1 MRWWH
6 RLRYEYGLKD
16 LRAAHQVE
24 TAASGDAHAFQSTGN
39 DPHFR
44 FRRPLNPGWYMA
56 EVALTVPAGR
66 ADARFY
72 LDTGHGESETLAF
85 GLPVRNGKTAKRVLY
100 IPVTARLR
108 FDPLAS
114 EGPFEVNH
122 FRVVRMRQS
131 AALQRVLS
139 KLANLHP
146 RYRPGNAIASA
157 PLPDRATLL
166 ADYNALFESSGADHV
181 SYAEWVSMVETP
193 QIPSLAEQIHEARSW
208 PWHPRISILLPTF
221 NTPAALLRECLDS
234 VLAQTYPHWELCV
247 ADDAS
252 THRDVREILAD
263 YAGRDQRIQIAL
275 RGRNGHI
282 AEASNTALALA
293 SGDYIAL
300 LDHDDTLAPHALFAV
315 AQAVH
320 HRPSA
325 QIVYSDEDKLD
336 QNGLRCDPFFK
347 PDWSPDLLYSQNY
360 VSHLGVY
367 HRQLVQ
373 AVGGFRPGFEG
384 SQDYDLLLRC
394 AARVS
399 QPQDIVHVP
408 QVLYHWRKAEGST
421 ALGHD
426 QKDYASQAA
435 LRALQAHFDAHHPG
449 ATATLEAPG
458 IYRHRWPLPE
468 TPPLVSLIVPT
479 RDGYEHLKT
488 CIDSI
493 LHKTTYPHYEILV
506 VDNQSTCPL
515 TLSYLDNLRNGT
527 QGQGR
532 VRVLSHDQAFN
543 YSAINNEA
551 AAQARGSVLGLVNN
565 DVEVI
570 SPEWLTEMISHAIR
584 PDVGC
589 VGAKLYYPDGTL
601 QHAGVVLGIG
611 GVAGHS
617 HKYFPGSAS
626 GYFSRLRTVHNVSAV
641 TGAVLLVRK
650 ATFEAV
656 GMLDAQGLSVAFNDV
671 DLCIKVRN
679 AGYRNVWTPYAE
691 LYHHESKS
699 RGADES
705 PEKQA
710 RFANERELMLARWGH
725 ALQHDPF
732 YNPHLTLVE
741 EDYGFTLNTRHTN
754 AQAPADAHSPEPA

>member
-1 MRWWH
+1 MRWWQ
-6 RLRYEYGLKD
+6 RLRYEYGFKD
-16 LRAAHQVE
+16 LRPAHQIE
-24 TAASGDAHAFQSTGN
+24 SAANGTAHAFQSTGD

-44 FRRPLNPGWYMA
+44 FHHPLNPGWYMA
-56 EVALTVPAGR
+56 EVAISVPASR

-72 LDTGHGESETLAF
+72 LDTGHGESETQAY

-100 IPVTARLR
+100 VPATARLR
-108 FDPLAS
+108 FDPLNSA
-114 EGPFEVNH
+114 GPFELSH

-131 AALQRVLS
+131 AALQRVLN

-146 RYRPGNAIASA
+146 RYRPGKATNQDA
-157 PLPDRATLL
+157 PTDIATLL
-166 ADYNALFESSGADHV
+166 EDYNALFESSGADHV
-181 SYAEWVSMVETP
+181 SYAQWVSVVETP
-193 QIPSLAEQIHEARSW
+193 QIPGLAEQIQQIRSW
-208 PWHPRISILLPTF
+208 PWHPKISIVLPTY
-221 NTPAALLRECLDS
+221 NTPSTLLRACLDS

-252 THRDVREILAD
+252 TRSEVREMLAD
-263 YAGRDQRIQIAL
+263 YAGRDHRIKIAL

-293 SGDYIAL
+293 SGDYVAL
-300 LDHDDTLAPHALFAV
+300 LDHDDTLAPHALYAV
-315 AQAVH
+315 AQAAH
-320 HRPSA
+320 LRPSA
-325 QIVYSDEDKLD
+325 QIIYSDEDKLD
-336 QNGLRCDPFFK
+336 ESGLRCDPFFK

-360 VSHLGVY
+360 VCHLGVY
-367 HRQLVQ
+367 RRELVQ
-373 AVGGFRPGFEG
+373 NVGGFRAGFEG

-394 AARVS
+394 AAQVS
-399 QPQDIVHVP
+399 NPLDIVHVP
-408 QVLYHWRKAEGST
+408 QVLYHWRKTEGST

-426 QKDYASQAA
+426 QKDYTSQAA

-449 ATATLEAPG
+449 TKATIEVPG
-458 IYRHRWPLPE
+458 IYRHRWPLPDK
-468 TPPLVSLIVPT
+468 PPLVSLIVPT

-493 LHKTTYPHYEILV
+493 VHKTTYPHFEVLV
-506 VDNQSTCPL
+506 VDNQSTCAL
-515 TLSYLDNLRNGT
+515 TLSYLDSLRNGT

-532 VRVLSHDQAFN
+532 VRVLSHNQAFN

-570 SPEWLTEMISHAIR
+570 SPEWLTEMVSHAIR

-626 GYFSRLRTVHNVSAV
+626 GYFGRLRTIHNVSAV
-641 TGAVLLVRK
+641 TGAVLVVRK

-710 RFANERELMLARWGH
+710 RFARERDLMLARWGRT
-725 ALQHDPF
+725 LQLDPF
-732 YNPHLTLVE
+732 YNLHLTLVE
-741 EDYGFTLNTRHTN
+741 ENYAFTLNARHTN
-754 AQAPADAHSPEPA
+754 AQTPTAALSPDHA

>member
-1 MRWWH
+1 MRWWQ

-16 LRAAHQVE
+16 LRATHQVE
-24 TAASGDAHAFQSTGN
+24 ATAGGEALAFHSTGN
-39 DPHFR
+39 DPQFR
-44 FRRPLNPGWYMA
+44 LRHPVSPGWYMA
-56 EVALTVPAGR
+56 EVALNVPVGR

-72 LDTGHGESETLAF
+72 LDTGHGESETMAY

-100 IPVTARLR
+100 VPATARLR
-108 FDPLAS
+108 FDPLAM
-114 EGPFEVNH
+114 EGLFELSH
-122 FRVVRMRQS
+122 FRLVRMRQS
-131 AALQRVLS
+131 AAMQRVQS

-146 RYRPGNAIASA
+146 RYRPGNAA
-157 PLPDRATLL
+157 PQAPTERTTLL
-166 ADYNALFESSGADHV
+166 ADYNALFESSGQDHV
-181 SYAEWVSMVETP
+181 SYAQWVSLVEAP
-193 QIPSLAEQIHEARSW
+193 LIPTLAQQIHEARSW
-208 PWHPRISILLPTF
+208 PWHPRISILLPTY

-293 SGDYIAL
+293 CGDYVAL

-315 AQAVH
+315 AQAAH
-320 HRPSA
+320 QRPSA
-325 QIVYSDEDKLD
+325 QIIYSDEDKLD
-336 QNGLRCDPFFK
+336 ENGMRCDPFFK

-367 HRQLVQ
+367 RRELVQ
-373 AVGGFRPGFEG
+373 SVGGFRPGFEG

-399 QPQDIVHVP
+399 QPQDILHVP

-449 ATATLEAPG
+449 TTATLEAPG
-458 IYRHRWPLPE
+458 IYRHRWPLPDS
-468 TPPLVSLIVPT
+468 PPLVSLIVPT

-493 LHKTTYPHYEILV
+493 VQKTTYPHYEILV

-515 TLSYLDNLRNGT
+515 TLGYLDSLRNGT

-551 AAQARGSVLGLVNN
+551 AGQANGSVLGLVNN

-570 SPEWLTEMISHAIR
+570 SPEWLTEMVSHAMR

-679 AGYRNVWTPYAE
+679 AGYRNLWTPYAE

-705 PEKQA
+705 PEKQV
-710 RFANERELMLARWGH
+710 RFASERDLMLQRWG
-725 ALQHDPF
+725 ASLFQDPH
-732 YNPHLTLVE
+732 YNRNLSLTQ
-741 EDYGFTLNTRHTN
+741 EDYSIGHRAHDTQRPVSNT
-754 AQAPADAHSPEPA
+754 P